1 MINATP
7 TPIDG
12 QEAGP
17 RPPAPAP
24 FYAPITI
31 KSTDNADT
39 APSFFTPSFTSA
51 EKAILRARRG

>member
-1 MINATP
+1 MMNATP

-12 QEAGP
+12 Q
-17 RPPAPAP
+17 APSP

-31 KSTDNADT
+31 KSTDNANA